1 MVEICKIF
9 TFSQDFVFTLSLKA
23 EQGFPEALTRAP
35 PSSFSPC
42 FTNLFRKICSWTRW
56 GSPIRPVGP
65 KFKAS
70 PASEPNEGSSPTTT
84 QARRPILLEEM
95 IHKVEKQGFRS
106 NAEIHDQIGSSHRKG
121 DPGYPWG
128 ALDVPPARTASP
140 RVCSRRVPAHK
151 WVL

>member
-9 TFSQDFVFTLSLKA
+9 TFSQDSVFTLSLKA